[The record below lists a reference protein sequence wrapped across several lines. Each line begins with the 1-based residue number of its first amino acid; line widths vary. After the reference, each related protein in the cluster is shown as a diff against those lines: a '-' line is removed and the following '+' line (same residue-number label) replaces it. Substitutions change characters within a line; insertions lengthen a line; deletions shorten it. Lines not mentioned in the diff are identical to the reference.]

1 MLWRGLAGCRE
12 FIKRFHRTT
21 SFVAALLA
29 LLLGFFVYYF
39 GQGLDHVDAL
49 YLTIVTISTVGYG
62 DYTPSLACID
72 DDGNEIFGSTSRCVG
87 LRVFTIFYILIGVA
101 FIFSQLANLF
111 AGQLETFSQF
121 VKRQIDRL
129 WTPRR
134 PRSTPRA
141 TARPTPTWRA
151 GRWGSVAGGATSQVS
166 ALSLSPHH
174 TIPLRSNL
182 APLDPSQ
189 ATASPTSSS
198 RPPRSCTGRRS
209 CCPRWCS

>member
-1 MLWRGLAGCRE
+1 MHVRDTAQ
-12 FIKRFHRTT
+12 
-21 SFVAALLA
+21 AALPRRSDELA
-29 LLLGFFVYYF
+29 QLAER
-39 GQGLDHVDAL
+39 QLDHVDAL

-129 WTPRR
+129 DT
-134 PRSTPRA
+134 TEA
-141 TARPTPTWRA
+141 EIDTTGDGKADTNVA
-151 GRWGSVAGGATSQVS
+151 GRSVGLSGRGRNAALVASSVSSTSGYTRASAPVS
-166 ALSLSPHH
+166 RISSANANRLLS
-174 TIPLRSNL
+174 
-182 APLDPSQ
+182 
-189 ATASPTSSS
+189 
-198 RPPRSCTGRRS
+198 
-209 CCPRWCS
+209 